1 VGDYADS
8 LNSNVDIARRLVLT
22 SGKFS
27 ERITRQ
33 LAYDS
38 SKSNTATLVRYHSV
52 EGLSWRDR
60 LRQWMRWTTPIG
72 KEKTKYRK
80 RDRASTLG
88 KENQVQTW
96 TPPPSIPASKSPP
109 NSTGRKYWDR
119 RTFTETSAIMGMVL
133 HSSPDANQAHLL
145 TSNPGEPGWQN
156 AISTFSTQVPNLSRV
171 LSRGNVKERGT
182 KIDYLVLRLLPNPF
196 FVPEISTSAS
206 PPTEGKENAKS
217 NDANQKT
224 ADEKKVQVH
233 APTEIRDKKGA
244 IGAVALWAFPPVEMR
259 FSIDPD
265 TKETK
270 LRDIQAIVEE
280 DQTDVMLPHNAVD
293 VRFQQRTTTRLI
305 RKYNPQIR
313 RFLKKC
319 QLSLT
324 SVVRL
329 DAPPTITLPISK
341 HICRKPGFKLLDGN
355 TTEGKETGDDEVR
368 QVPYLFAGLEIRS
381 TFVLDYGQWRLLY
394 TSIEAGRTGG
404 RRAEVRIRPV
414 KSGKVSTEKEFVHA
428 AYRLAAALGSSEDF
442 GPLPEF
448 SGIRNIQK
456 KDSKQYPLVRGKVT
470 KEAKASE
477 PLFKY
482 FAKRL
487 MDEEAV
493 EEEWDDGVG
502 VEADFDDSGDVD
514 GELEGE
520 VE

>member
-1 VGDYADS
+1 M
-8 LNSNVDIARRLVLT
+8 
-22 SGKFS
+22 
-27 ERITRQ
+27 
-33 LAYDS
+33 
-38 SKSNTATLVRYHSV
+38 ATLVKYYSV

-72 KEKTKYRK
+72 KEKTNYRK

-88 KENQVQTW
+88 NENQVQTW
-96 TPPPSIPASKSPP
+96 DPPPSVPASESPP
-109 NSTGRKYWDR
+109 NSTGTKYWDR

-133 HSSPDANQAHLL
+133 HSSPDASQANLLL
-145 TSNPGEPGWQN
+145 TSKPGEPRWQN
-156 AISTFSTQVPNLSRV
+156 AITTFSTQVPNLSRV

-196 FVPEISTSAS
+196 FVPEISTSVS
-206 PPTEGKENAKS
+206 PPPEGQETAKS

-224 ADEKKVQVH
+224 VDGKKVQVY
-233 APTEIRDKKGA
+233 APTERRDKTGA

-305 RKYNPQIR
+305 RKFNPQIR

-324 SVVRL
+324 SKVVL
-329 DAPPTITLPISK
+329 EAPPTITLPISK

-355 TTEGKETGDDEVR
+355 TADGKETGEDEVR

-381 TFVLDYGQWRLLY
+381 TLVLDYGQWRLLY

-448 SGIRNIQK
+448 SGIRKIEKN
-456 KDSKQYPLVRGKVT
+456 DTKQYPLVRGKVT

-477 PLFKY
+477 PFKY

-487 MDEEAV
+487 MDEEAAA

-502 VEADFDDSGDVD
+502 VEEDFDDEGDM
-514 GELEGE
+514 EGE
-520 VE
+520 DE